1 MQENTRSFAA
11 LFPKIMNQ
19 NRIQHTFL
27 YMWLVC
33 LFLLTPFAAQGANTE
48 TTFRITVL
56 KTNGEPQPGMILK
69 ISSRSQEYTG
79 DAQGVITFRY
89 EIEDSYTRTAY
100 LYFPADREKSVA
112 SFTLEAGNATKTFY
126 LDSPQDIVAYK
137 QSQQLFP
144 IEGYVTTA
152 SGEPITGAVVSIQGT
167 GRQVLT
173 DEIGL
178 FQIDADY
185 NHPIRVRADGMENQ
199 SVSIQAFLQSP
210 NEPYTIVMQ
219 RKNTGRVY
227 ASAEQMP
234 EYPGGMKA
242 FQQYLKRN
250 LKYPPQAKRDSI
262 EGVVVIQFIVER
274 NGRIASPAIVRG
286 LEASM
291 DTAALNAIREMPR
304 WIPAKD
310 HGITV
315 RCKYSV
321 PVQFKIERPKPV
333 QPKPLLTSKD
343 SILHKDSLLAD
354 SLLTDSVARDSLRM
368 KKLTPDSLRTDSLRL
383 RPDSLRL
390 LSDSIRMPDDSLRLK
405 KDSLLAPAD
414 SLIAPKDSL
423 AQTPDTHAEPQ
434 KPKKR
439 NIFVRFFR
447 WLFGIKDKPEQTP
460 AEKPAEN

>member
-1 MQENTRSFAA
+1 MQENTRSFAP
-11 LFPKIMNQ
+11 LFQKIMNQ
-19 NRIQHTFL
+19 THKRHTLL
-27 YMWLVC
+27 YTWLACLC
-33 LFLLTPFAAQGANTE
+33 LFLPLAAQGAGTK

-69 ISSRSQEYTG
+69 TSSRNQEYTG
-79 DAQGVITFRY
+79 DAQGVITFQY
-89 EIEDSYTRTAY
+89 EIEDSYTRSAN
-100 LYFPADREKSVA
+100 LYFPTDRDKPVA
-112 SFTLEAGNATKTFY
+112 SFALEPENATKTFY

-137 QSQQLFP
+137 QSQQTFP

-167 GRQVLT
+167 GRRVTT

-185 NHPIRVRADGMENQ
+185 NHPITVRADGMENQ
-199 SVSIQAFLQSP
+199 SVSIQAFLQNP

-219 RKNTGRVY
+219 RKSSSRIY

-234 EYPGGMKA
+234 QYPGGMKA
-242 FQQYLKRN
+242 FQNYLKRN

-262 EGVVVIQFIVER
+262 EGVVAIQFVVER
-274 NGRIASPAIVRG
+274 NGRISSPVIVRS
-286 LEASM
+286 LEPSM
-291 DTAALNAIREMPR
+291 DTVALNVIRNMPR

-310 HGITV
+310 HGTIV

-333 QPKPLLTSKD
+333 QPKPLLANKD

-354 SLLTDSVARDSLRM
+354 SLRMDSVSMDSLRL
-368 KKLTPDSLRTDSLRL
+368 KKLIPDSLQTDSLRL

-390 LSDSIRMPDDSLRLK
+390 LPDSLRMPNDSLLLK

-414 SLIAPKDSL
+414 SLVAPKDSL
-423 AQTPDTHAEPQ
+423 TQTPDTNAEPQ

-447 WLFGIKDKPEQTP
+447 WLFGIKDK
-460 AEKPAEN
+460 

>member
-1 MQENTRSFAA
+1 MQENTRSFAP
-11 LFPKIMNQ
+11 LFFTIMNQ
-19 NRIQHTFL
+19 TRKQHTLL

-33 LFLLTPFAAQGANTE
+33 ICLLLPLTMQGAGTE

-69 ISSRSQEYTG
+69 ISNRSQEYTG
-79 DAQGVITFRY
+79 DTQGIITFQY
-89 EIEDSYTRTAY
+89 EIEDSYTRWAY
-100 LYFPADREKSVA
+100 LYFPADKDKSVA
-112 SFTLEAGNATKTFY
+112 SFPLEAENATKTFY

-137 QSQQLFP
+137 QSQQTFP
-144 IEGYVTTA
+144 IEGYVTTP

-167 GRQVLT
+167 GRQTQT

-178 FQIDADY
+178 FRIDADY
-185 NHPIRVRADGMENQ
+185 NHPIRVRADGMDNQ
-199 SVSIQAFLQSP
+199 SVSIQSFLQNP

-219 RKNTGRVY
+219 RKSSSRIY
-227 ASAEQMP
+227 SSAEQMP
-234 EYPGGMKA
+234 QYPGGMKA
-242 FQQYLKRN
+242 FQNYLKRN

-262 EGVVVIQFIVER
+262 EGVVVIQFVVER
-274 NGRIASPAIVRG
+274 NGRITSPTIVRS

-291 DTAALNAIREMPR
+291 DTVALNVIRDMPR
-304 WIPAKD
+304 WTPAKD

-315 RCKYSV
+315 RYKYSM

-333 QPKPLLTSKD
+333 PPKPALASKD
-343 SILHKDSLLAD
+343 SIMVQDSLLAD
-354 SLLTDSVARDSLRM
+354 SLRTDSVSMDSLRM
-368 KKLTPDSLRTDSLRL
+368 KKLIPDSLQTDSLRL
-383 RPDSLRL
+383 HKDSLRLVPDSLR
-390 LSDSIRMPDDSLRLK
+390 MPNDSLLLK

-423 AQTPDTHAEPQ
+423 VQTPDTNAESQ

-447 WLFGIKDKPEQTP
+447 WLFGIKDK
-460 AEKPAEN
+460 

>member
-1 MQENTRSFAA
+1 MQENTRSFAP
-11 LFPKIMNQ
+11 LFQKIMNQ
-19 NRIQHTFL
+19 THKRHTLL
-27 YMWLVC
+27 YTWLACLC
-33 LFLLTPFAAQGANTE
+33 LFLPLAAQGAGTK

-79 DAQGVITFRY
+79 DAQGVITFQY
-89 EIEDSYTRTAY
+89 EIEDSYTRSAN
-100 LYFPADREKSVA
+100 LYFPTDRDKPVA
-112 SFTLEAGNATKTFY
+112 SFALEPENATKIFY

-137 QSQQLFP
+137 QSQQTFP

-167 GRQVLT
+167 GRRVTT

-185 NHPIRVRADGMENQ
+185 NHPITVRADGMENQ
-199 SVSIQAFLQSP
+199 SASIQAFLQNP
-210 NEPYTIVMQ
+210 NEPYTIIMQ
-219 RKNTGRVY
+219 RKSSSRIY

-234 EYPGGMKA
+234 QYPGGMKA
-242 FQQYLKRN
+242 FQNYLKRN

-262 EGVVVIQFIVER
+262 EGVVAIQFVVER
-274 NGRIASPAIVRG
+274 NGRITSPVIVRS
-286 LEASM
+286 LEPSM
-291 DTAALNAIREMPR
+291 DTVALNVIRNMPR

-310 HGITV
+310 HGTIV

-333 QPKPLLTSKD
+333 QPKPLLANKD

-354 SLLTDSVARDSLRM
+354 SLRMDSVSMDSLRL
-368 KKLTPDSLRTDSLRL
+368 KKLIPDSLQTDSLRL

-390 LSDSIRMPDDSLRLK
+390 LPDSLRMPNDSLLLK

-414 SLIAPKDSL
+414 SLVAPKDSL
-423 AQTPDTHAEPQ
+423 TQTPDTNAEPQ

-447 WLFGIKDKPEQTP
+447 WLFGIKDK
-460 AEKPAEN
+460 

>member
-1 MQENTRSFAA
+1 MQENTRSFAP
-11 LFPKIMNQ
+11 LFQKIMNQ
-19 NRIQHTFL
+19 THKRHTLL
-27 YMWLVC
+27 YTWLACLC
-33 LFLLTPFAAQGANTE
+33 LFLPLAAQGAGTK

-69 ISSRSQEYTG
+69 ISSRNQEYTG
-79 DAQGVITFRY
+79 DSQGVITFQY
-89 EIEDSYTRTAY
+89 EIEDSYTRSAN
-100 LYFPADREKSVA
+100 LYFPTDRDKPVA
-112 SFTLEAGNATKTFY
+112 SFALEPENATKIFY

-137 QSQQLFP
+137 QSQQTFP

-167 GRQVLT
+167 GRRVTT

-185 NHPIRVRADGMENQ
+185 NHPITVRADGMENQ
-199 SVSIQAFLQSP
+199 SVSIQAFLQNP

-219 RKNTGRVY
+219 RKSSSRIY

-234 EYPGGMKA
+234 QYPGGMKA
-242 FQQYLKRN
+242 FQNYLKRN

-262 EGVVVIQFIVER
+262 EGVVAIQFVVER
-274 NGRIASPAIVRG
+274 NGRISSPVIVRS
-286 LEASM
+286 LEPSM
-291 DTAALNAIREMPR
+291 DTVALNVIRNMPR
-304 WIPAKD
+304 WVPAKD
-310 HGITV
+310 HGTIV

-333 QPKPLLTSKD
+333 QPKPLLANKD

-354 SLLTDSVARDSLRM
+354 SLRMDSVSMDSLRL
-368 KKLTPDSLRTDSLRL
+368 KKLIPDSLQTDSLRL

-390 LSDSIRMPDDSLRLK
+390 LPDSLRMPNDSLLLK

-414 SLIAPKDSL
+414 SLVAPKDSL
-423 AQTPDTHAEPQ
+423 TQTPDTNAEPQ

-447 WLFGIKDKPEQTP
+447 WLFGIKDK
-460 AEKPAEN
+460 

>member
-1 MQENTRSFAA
+1 MQENTRSFAP
-11 LFPKIMNQ
+11 LFQKIMNQ
-19 NRIQHTFL
+19 THKRHTLL
-27 YMWLVC
+27 YTWLACLC
-33 LFLLTPFAAQGANTE
+33 LFLPLAAQGAGIK

-69 ISSRSQEYTG
+69 ISSRNQEYIG
-79 DAQGVITFRY
+79 DAQGVITFQY
-89 EIEDSYTRTAY
+89 EIEDSYTRSAN
-100 LYFPADREKSVA
+100 LYFPTDRDKPVA
-112 SFTLEAGNATKTFY
+112 SFALEPENATKTFY

-137 QSQQLFP
+137 QSQQTFP

-167 GRQVLT
+167 GRRVTT

-185 NHPIRVRADGMENQ
+185 NHPITVRADGMENQ
-199 SVSIQAFLQSP
+199 SVSIQAFLQNP

-219 RKNTGRVY
+219 RKSSSRIY

-234 EYPGGMKA
+234 QYPGGMKA
-242 FQQYLKRN
+242 FQNYLKRN

-262 EGVVVIQFIVER
+262 EGVVAIQFVVER
-274 NGRIASPAIVRG
+274 NGRITSPVIVRS
-286 LEASM
+286 LEPSM
-291 DTAALNAIREMPR
+291 DTVALNVIRNMPR

-310 HGITV
+310 HGTIV

-333 QPKPLLTSKD
+333 QPKPLLANKD

-354 SLLTDSVARDSLRM
+354 SLRIDSVSMDSLRL
-368 KKLTPDSLRTDSLRL
+368 KKLIPDSLQTDSLRL

-390 LSDSIRMPDDSLRLK
+390 LPDSLRMPNDSLLLK

-414 SLIAPKDSL
+414 SLVAPKDSL
-423 AQTPDTHAEPQ
+423 TQTPDTNAEPQ

-447 WLFGIKDKPEQTP
+447 WLFGIKDK
-460 AEKPAEN
+460 

>member
-19 NRIQHTFL
+19 TRIRHTFL

-199 SVSIQAFLQSP
+199 SVSIQVFLQSP

-274 NGRIASPAIVRG
+274 NGLSPSRSWQARTVSCTKTASWQI
-286 LEASM
+286 
-291 DTAALNAIREMPR
+291 
-304 WIPAKD
+304 
-310 HGITV
+310 H
-315 RCKYSV
+315 
-321 PVQFKIERPKPV
+321 F
-333 QPKPLLTSKD
+333 
-343 SILHKDSLLAD
+343 
-354 SLLTDSVARDSLRM
+354 
-368 KKLTPDSLRTDSLRL
+368 
-383 RPDSLRL
+383 
-390 LSDSIRMPDDSLRLK
+390 
-405 KDSLLAPAD
+405 
-414 SLIAPKDSL
+414 
-423 AQTPDTHAEPQ
+423 
-434 KPKKR
+434 
-439 NIFVRFFR
+439 
-447 WLFGIKDKPEQTP
+447 
-460 AEKPAEN
+460 

>member
-1 MQENTRSFAA
+1 MQENTRSFAP
-11 LFPKIMNQ
+11 LFQKIMNQ
-19 NRIQHTFL
+19 THKRHTLL
-27 YMWLVC
+27 YMWLACLC
-33 LFLLTPFAAQGANTE
+33 LFLPLAAQGAGIK

-69 ISSRSQEYTG
+69 ISSRNQEYTG
-79 DAQGVITFRY
+79 DSQGVITFQY
-89 EIEDSYTRTAY
+89 EIEDSYTRSAN
-100 LYFPADREKSVA
+100 LYFPTDRDKPVA
-112 SFTLEAGNATKTFY
+112 SFALEPENATKTFY

-137 QSQQLFP
+137 QSQQTFP

-167 GRQVLT
+167 GRRVTT

-185 NHPIRVRADGMENQ
+185 NHPITVRADGMENQ
-199 SVSIQAFLQSP
+199 SVSIQAFLQNP

-219 RKNTGRVY
+219 RKSSSRIY

-234 EYPGGMKA
+234 QYPGGMKA
-242 FQQYLKRN
+242 FQNYLKRN

-262 EGVVVIQFIVER
+262 EGVVAIQFVVER
-274 NGRIASPAIVRG
+274 NGRITSPVIVRS
-286 LEASM
+286 LEPSM
-291 DTAALNAIREMPR
+291 DTVALNVIRNMPH

-310 HGITV
+310 HGTIV

-333 QPKPLLTSKD
+333 QPKPILANKD

-354 SLLTDSVARDSLRM
+354 SLRMDSVSMDSLRL
-368 KKLTPDSLRTDSLRL
+368 KKLIPDSLQTDSLRL

-390 LSDSIRMPDDSLRLK
+390 LPDSLRMPNDSLLLK

-414 SLIAPKDSL
+414 SLVAPKDSL
-423 AQTPDTHAEPQ
+423 TQTPDTNAEPQ

-447 WLFGIKDKPEQTP
+447 WLFGIKDK
-460 AEKPAEN
+460 

>member
-1 MQENTRSFAA
+1 
-11 LFPKIMNQ
+11 
-19 NRIQHTFL
+19 
-27 YMWLVC
+27 
-33 LFLLTPFAAQGANTE
+33 
-48 TTFRITVL
+48 
-56 KTNGEPQPGMILK
+56 
-69 ISSRSQEYTG
+69 
-79 DAQGVITFRY
+79 
-89 EIEDSYTRTAY
+89 
-100 LYFPADREKSVA
+100 
-112 SFTLEAGNATKTFY
+112 
-126 LDSPQDIVAYK
+126 
-137 QSQQLFP
+137 
-144 IEGYVTTA
+144 
-152 SGEPITGAVVSIQGT
+152 
-167 GRQVLT
+167 
-173 DEIGL
+173 
-178 FQIDADY
+178 
-185 NHPIRVRADGMENQ
+185 MENQ

>member
-1 MQENTRSFAA
+1 MQENTRSFAP
-11 LFPKIMNQ
+11 LFQKIMNQ
-19 NRIQHTFL
+19 THKRHTLL
-27 YMWLVC
+27 YTWLACLC
-33 LFLLTPFAAQGANTE
+33 LFLPLAAQGAGIK

-69 ISSRSQEYTG
+69 ISSQNQEYTG
-79 DAQGVITFRY
+79 DAQGVITFQY
-89 EIEDSYTRTAY
+89 EIEDSYTRSAN
-100 LYFPADREKSVA
+100 LYFPTDRDKPVA
-112 SFTLEAGNATKTFY
+112 SFALEPENATKTFY

-137 QSQQLFP
+137 QSQQTFP

-167 GRQVLT
+167 GRRVTT

-185 NHPIRVRADGMENQ
+185 NHPITVRADGMENQ
-199 SVSIQAFLQSP
+199 SVSIQAFLQNP

-219 RKNTGRVY
+219 RKSSSRIY

-234 EYPGGMKA
+234 QYPGGMKA
-242 FQQYLKRN
+242 FQNYLKRN

-262 EGVVVIQFIVER
+262 EGVVAIQFVVER
-274 NGRIASPAIVRG
+274 NGRISSPVIVRS
-286 LEASM
+286 LEPSM
-291 DTAALNAIREMPR
+291 DTVALNVIRNMPR

-310 HGITV
+310 HGTIV

-333 QPKPLLTSKD
+333 QPKPLLANKD

-354 SLLTDSVARDSLRM
+354 SLRMDSVSMDSLRL
-368 KKLTPDSLRTDSLRL
+368 KKLIPDSLQTDSLRL

-390 LSDSIRMPDDSLRLK
+390 LPDSLRMPNDSLLLK

-414 SLIAPKDSL
+414 SLVAPKDSL
-423 AQTPDTHAEPQ
+423 TQTPDTNAEPQ

-447 WLFGIKDKPEQTP
+447 WLFGIKDK
-460 AEKPAEN
+460 

>member
-1 MQENTRSFAA
+1 MQENTRSFAP
-11 LFPKIMNQ
+11 LFQKIMNQ
-19 NRIQHTFL
+19 THKRHTLL
-27 YMWLVC
+27 YTWLACLC
-33 LFLLTPFAAQGANTE
+33 LFLPLAAQGAGTK

-69 ISSRSQEYTG
+69 ISSRNQEYTG
-79 DAQGVITFRY
+79 DAQGVITFQY
-89 EIEDSYTRTAY
+89 EIEDSYTRSAN
-100 LYFPADREKSVA
+100 LYFPTDRDKPVA
-112 SFTLEAGNATKTFY
+112 SFALEPENATKTFY

-137 QSQQLFP
+137 QSQQTFP

-167 GRQVLT
+167 GRRVTT

-185 NHPIRVRADGMENQ
+185 NHPITVRADGMENQ
-199 SVSIQAFLQSP
+199 SVSIQAFLQNP

-219 RKNTGRVY
+219 RKSSSRIY

-234 EYPGGMKA
+234 QYPGGMKA
-242 FQQYLKRN
+242 FQNYLKRN

-262 EGVVVIQFIVER
+262 EGVVAIQFVVER
-274 NGRIASPAIVRG
+274 NGRISSPVIVRS
-286 LEASM
+286 LEPSM
-291 DTAALNAIREMPR
+291 DTVALNVIRNMPR

-310 HGITV
+310 HGTIV

-333 QPKPLLTSKD
+333 QPKPLLANKD

-354 SLLTDSVARDSLRM
+354 SLRIDSVSMDSLRL
-368 KKLTPDSLRTDSLRL
+368 KKLIPDSLQTDSLRL

-390 LSDSIRMPDDSLRLK
+390 LPDSLRMPNDSLLLK

-414 SLIAPKDSL
+414 SLVAPKDSL
-423 AQTPDTHAEPQ
+423 TQTPDTNAEPQ

-447 WLFGIKDKPEQTP
+447 WLFGIKDK
-460 AEKPAEN
+460 

>member
-1 MQENTRSFAA
+1 
-11 LFPKIMNQ
+11 
-19 NRIQHTFL
+19 
-27 YMWLVC
+27 MWLVC
-33 LFLLTPFAAQGANTE
+33 LCLLLPFPAQGESNE
-48 TTFRITVL
+48 TTFRITIL

-79 DAQGVITFRY
+79 NAQGVITFQY
-89 EIEDSYTRTAY
+89 EIEDSYTRSAY
-100 LYFPADREKSVA
+100 LYFPTDREKSVA
-112 SFTLEAGNATKTFY
+112 SFTLETENATKTFY

-137 QSQQLFP
+137 QSQQTFP
-144 IEGYVTTA
+144 IEGYVATA

-185 NHPIRVRADGMENQ
+185 NHPIRVRADGMDNQ
-199 SVSIQAFLQSP
+199 SVSIQAFLQNP

-219 RKNTGRVY
+219 RKNTGRIY

-234 EYPGGMKA
+234 SYPGGMKA
-242 FQQYLKRN
+242 FQNYLKRN

-262 EGVVVIQFIVER
+262 EGVVAIQFVVER
-274 NGRIASPAIVRG
+274 NGRITSPVIVRS
-286 LEASM
+286 LEPSM
-291 DTAALNAIREMPR
+291 DTVALNVIRDMPR

-310 HGITV
+310 HGTTV

-321 PVQFKIERPKPV
+321 PVQFKIERPRPV
-333 QPKPLLTSKD
+333 QPKPALAGKD

-354 SLLTDSVARDSLRM
+354 SLQRDSVSMDSLRM
-368 KKLTPDSLRTDSLRL
+368 KKLMPDSLQTDSLRLLPDSLRFLPDSLRTLDESLL
-383 RPDSLRL
+383 
-390 LSDSIRMPDDSLRLK
+390 LK
-405 KDSLLAPAD
+405 KDSLLVPAD

-423 AQTPDTHAEPQ
+423 TQTPDTNAVPE

-447 WLFGIKDKPEQTP
+447 WLFGIKDKTEQIP
-460 AEKPAEN
+460 AGKPAGS